1 MKWGSKWRAML
12 KEKKR
17 KEKKVEKQKKRKRN
31 ERRRS
36 PPWMTLALVDTKKAQ
51 PTASTGASLEVKV
64 RREEKRDIVEQTNTN
79 TNKT

>member
-1 MKWGSKWRAML
+1 VGIKVAGNA
-12 KEKKR
+12 KR
-17 KEKKVEKQKKRKRN
+17 KEKKRERVEKQKKRKRN